1 MTKLFRSLKKNKANI
16 ALVKDNVKYDYGY
29 LLNFSLNIKK
39 KIPKGSLILL
49 IANND
54 VETIS
59 MYVSSIIN
67 GNYLII
73 LDHRAQ
79 KSFIT
84 NTIKKF
90 KPNFIFANTTLE
102 GFDYK
107 GVFSFMNYN
116 LLITKNTHHKSIN
129 KKNSILLTTSGTTSN
144 PKFVRLSNLNIFTNA
159 YQILDY
165 LKISSKSITITTLPF
180 AYSYGLSIIN
190 THLEKGAKII
200 LNNDSVISPKF
211 WEKIKIWKV
220 NSFSGVPE
228 IFEYLKKIKFDKYL
242 TSSIRYMTV
251 AGGKLNIE
259 TMKFI
264 LKICKDKS
272 INFISMYGQTEAS
285 PRISYLDV
293 FNNLKKI
300 ESIGRPVKNSKIKIY
315 KGELVF
321 IGKNVSLGYANN
333 LKDLLKG
340 DENKGK
346 IFTGDLGYKDKDGYF
361 YITGRKKRISKIF
374 GLRVDLDDIEKYL
387 SKKGF
392 KVKIT
397 SDDKLIQIS
406 NFKSNQEDKIKD
418 IINDEFK
425 INKNFLILENSNKNN
440 NSQFKKI

>member
-16 ALVKDNVKYDYGY
+16 ALVKDNDKYDYGY

-144 PKFVRLSNLNIFTNA
+144 PKFVRLSNLNI
-159 YQILDY
+159 LDY
-165 LKISSKSITITTLPF
+165 LI
-180 AYSYGLSIIN
+180 
-190 THLEKGAKII
+190 
-200 LNNDSVISPKF
+200 
-211 WEKIKIWKV
+211 
-220 NSFSGVPE
+220 
-228 IFEYLKKIKFDKYL
+228 
-242 TSSIRYMTV
+242 
-251 AGGKLNIE
+251 
-259 TMKFI
+259 
-264 LKICKDKS
+264 
-272 INFISMYGQTEAS
+272 
-285 PRISYLDV
+285 
-293 FNNLKKI
+293 
-300 ESIGRPVKNSKIKIY
+300 
-315 KGELVF
+315 
-321 IGKNVSLGYANN
+321 
-333 LKDLLKG
+333 
-340 DENKGK
+340 
-346 IFTGDLGYKDKDGYF
+346 
-361 YITGRKKRISKIF
+361 
-374 GLRVDLDDIEKYL
+374 
-387 SKKGF
+387 
-392 KVKIT
+392 
-397 SDDKLIQIS
+397 
-406 NFKSNQEDKIKD
+406 
-418 IINDEFK
+418 
-425 INKNFLILENSNKNN
+425 
-440 NSQFKKI
+440 

>member
-1 MTKLFRSLKKNKANI
+1 
-16 ALVKDNVKYDYGY
+16 
-29 LLNFSLNIKK
+29 
-39 KIPKGSLILL
+39 
-49 IANND
+49 
-54 VETIS
+54 
-59 MYVSSIIN
+59 
-67 GNYLII
+67 
-73 LDHRAQ
+73 
-79 KSFIT
+79 
-84 NTIKKF
+84 
-90 KPNFIFANTTLE
+90 
-102 GFDYK
+102 
-107 GVFSFMNYN
+107 
-116 LLITKNTHHKSIN
+116 
-129 KKNSILLTTSGTTSN
+129 
-144 PKFVRLSNLNIFTNA
+144 
-159 YQILDY
+159 
-165 LKISSKSITITTLPF
+165 
-180 AYSYGLSIIN
+180 
-190 THLEKGAKII
+190 
-200 LNNDSVISPKF
+200 
-211 WEKIKIWKV
+211 
-220 NSFSGVPE
+220 VPE

-264 LKICKDKS
+264 LKICKNKS